1 MVMHIHRTMP
11 IAVVACAV
19 LEREVELYARGAEH
33 IRDVRIVEMG
43 LHERP
48 ARLREQ
54 LQAHLDEF
62 GARADIEAIALV
74 YGLCGLGMAGLQA
87 RKPFVIPRAHDCITI
102 FMGGKELLRSSG
114 SGDQGRIIIRP
125 GGTAP
130 ARPGPG
136 TAGGVARRICGNAG
150 AGRRRGLARGRT
162 GTVGRLRYGRLYRPR
177 NGRCR
182 GRVRR
187 CAALRA
193 RWLGWKFERL
203 TGDPGLLRDLL
214 WCAWDRGRFQVV
226 RPGMCL
232 AHVADGGIMTEKM
245 PDAQ

>member
-11 IAVVACAV
+11 IAVIACAV

-74 YGLCGLGMAGLQA
+74 YGLCGLGTAGLQA

-102 FMGGKELLRSSG
+102 FMGGKELFAEQRKRS
-114 SGDQGRIIIRP
+114 P
-125 GGTAP
+125 GAYYYSPGWNR
-130 ARPGPG
+130 ARRVPGPERLEALRAAYAETLGPDAVADLLEAEREQWAACDTAAFIDLG
-136 TAGGVARRICGNAG
+136 TDDAAAACAAARRC
-150 AGRRRGLARGRT
+150 
-162 GTVGRLRYGRLYRPR
+162 
-177 NGRCR
+177 
-182 GRVRR
+182 
-187 CAALRA
+187 A

-203 TGDPGLLRDLL
+203 AGDPGLLRDLL